1 MLFTLEALKAKHGD
15 ALMLHWGDP
24 ADPQLA
30 LIDGGPSGTW
40 GNTLRRR
47 LNALRDERTPN
58 DELPIRLLVISHID
72 DDHIRG
78 VLDLTSR
85 LRERKESQQPL
96 PYRIHELWHNSF
108 DDLVGGSADQLF
120 DASVAAVGGASH
132 LSSHT
137 PGGTLSQAAGLVV
150 ASVAQGRALR
160 DDAVVL
166 QLPVNRPAGP
176 DDREMML
183 AGGAAAPAIEL
194 GGGGTVRVVGP
205 LRQRVVDLQRT
216 WDAEIARL
224 GLAITPAER
233 ASAAAYVDES
243 VYNLASIVL
252 LVESGGK
259 KMLLTGDARGD
270 DILAGLADAGLLEDG
285 RLHVDLLKMPHHG
298 SDRNV
303 ETGFFRTVT
312 ADHYVISGNGKYG
325 NPEPATFQMLFAAR
339 PDEAFTLHLT
349 YPPAELGSNY
359 PVDRLERLL
368 ECQRAAGHPFQLE
381 TPATGSVSLTV
392 DLGDPLPET

>member
-40 GNTLRRR
+40 GNALRRR
-47 LNALRDERTPN
+47 LDAMRDARTP
-58 DELPIRLLVISHID
+58 DEELPIRLLAISHID

-108 DDLVGGSADQLF
+108 DDLVGGGADRLF
-120 DASVAAVGGASH
+120 DASVAAVGGASR
-132 LSSHT
+132 LASRP
-137 PGGTLSQAAGLVV
+137 PGGALSRPAGLVL

-166 QLPVNRPAGP
+166 ELPVNRPAGP
-176 DDREMML
+176 DDRGMML
-183 AGGAAAPAIEL
+183 AGGVAATAIDL
-194 GGGGTVRVVGP
+194 GGGASVRVIGP
-205 LRQRVVDLQRT
+205 PRQRVVDLQRA
-216 WDAEIARL
+216 WDAELARL
-224 GLAITPAER
+224 GVAVTPAER
-233 ASAAAYVDES
+233 ASAAAYVDEP

-252 LVESGGK
+252 LVEAGGRR
-259 KMLLTGDARGD
+259 MLLTGDARGD
-270 DILAGLADAGLLEDG
+270 DILTGLAGAELLEDG
-285 RLHVDLLKMPHHG
+285 RLHVDLLKVPHHG

-303 ETGFFRTVT
+303 ETGFFRAVT
-312 ADHYVISGNGKYG
+312 ADHYVVSGNGKYG

-339 PDEAFTLHLT
+339 PDEPFTLHLT
-349 YPPAELGSNY
+349 YPPAELGSGY
-359 PVDRLERLL
+359 PVERLERLL
-368 ECQRAAGHPFQLE
+368 ECQRAAGHPFRLE
-381 TPATGSVSLTV
+381 TPTDGKASLTV